1 MKPPRPT
8 RISISDRLP
17 RIVSRSGADE
27 KNVPSAGAS
36 ALGSNGADIKKIRS
50 PRSYQHF
57 GYDAF
62 PIQHLVAGLF
72 HPVLRPSADA
82 DTAAESAPQWV
93 NRRGKAEAPKKDRA
107 VFREN
112 LARALT
118 DQLMNVGRAPKS
130 FAAPAARETL
140 AVEVFSKVLDCKRLI
155 VGLSDDQQFS
165 PDDSPFV
172 PAGDRGLFC
181 GKKHSAR

>member
-1 MKPPRPT
+1 
-8 RISISDRLP
+8 LP

-27 KNVPSAGAS
+27 ENVPSAGAS
-36 ALGSNGADIKKIRS
+36 ALGSNRADIKKISS
-50 PRSYQHF
+50 PRSYQYF
-57 GYDAF
+57 GYDTF
-62 PIQHLVAGLF
+62 PIQNPVAGLF

-93 NRRGKAEAPKKDRA
+93 TRRKAAVPKKDPA

-112 LARALT
+112 LAGAPT

-130 FAAPAARETL
+130 CAASAVRETL
-140 AVEVFSKVLDCKRLI
+140 AVDVLSKILDCKWLMD
-155 VGLSDDQQFS
+155 GLSGDQQFS

-181 GKKHSAR
+181 RKKHSAR